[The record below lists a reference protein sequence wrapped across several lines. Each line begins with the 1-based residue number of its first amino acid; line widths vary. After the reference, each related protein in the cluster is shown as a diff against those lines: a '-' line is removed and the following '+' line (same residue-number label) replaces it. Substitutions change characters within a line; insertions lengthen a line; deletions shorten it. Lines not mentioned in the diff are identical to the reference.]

1 VNSGEQWWTVGEQ
14 STPQLFT
21 LYLTVLLI
29 FFLIVNSGEQLYV
42 KKQTVS
48 MLFLRPFSGKPGFD
62 VLFVPEPP
70 QPQQVVLLCVP
81 RQNHL

>member
-1 VNSGEQWWTVGEQ
+1 S
-14 STPQLFT
+14 
-21 LYLTVLLI
+21 
-29 FFLIVNSGEQLYV
+29 EQLYV

-70 QPQQVVLLCVP
+70 QPQKVVLLCVP
-81 RQNHL
+81 RQNHLMLKPRGNLP